1 MDGDGEQ
8 AGCYTELAVFI
19 TLATFRK
26 HPDSGIIFMV
36 VRPTTRDLLNQ
47 TMMSNRWDTVFS
59 RFVSCPND
67 KTGAKLTAKGG
78 KPGGSD

>member
-1 MDGDGEQ
+1 MWSSR
-8 AGCYTELAVFI
+8 I
-19 TLATFRK
+19 RK
-26 HPDSGIIFMV
+26 
-36 VRPTTRDLLNQ
+36 RPRIDTAANRDLLNQ